1 MRANVDKLG
10 VMAERRNSL
19 DNEQWHH
26 LEEGNRTDTQR
37 SANSDTSTP
46 SNGPSKLA
54 RKVSMHFDD
63 EDEEFLTDCML
74 HHNSSACVLRDSLC
88 FLDELDLHASTA

>member
-10 VMAERRNSL
+10 VMAKQRNSL
-19 DNEQWHH
+19 ENEQWHH
-26 LEEGNRTDTQR
+26 LEEGDRTDTQR
-37 SANSDTSTP
+37 SSDTESSTP
-46 SNGPSKLA
+46 GKLA

-74 HHNSSACVLRDSLC
+74 HHNSSACVLRDSRC